1 MTTLINTHSHHDHVS
16 GNVAFP
22 ASVDIV
28 THAVTAANMAV
39 MRAYSGR
46 TEPPA
51 NVFADSMGRGL
62 PTVTFAE
69 RMSLGSGADQVD
81 LYHFGRG
88 HTGGDAW
95 IVFPALRTLHSGDI
109 FPGKNL
115 PFLDAN
121 NGGSGVDIA
130 DTLQKAHD
138 TIRGVDT
145 IITGHSS
152 QMTWADLHE
161 YAAFN
166 RDFLA
171 AVRAGRAAGQTVDQ
185 IAGAWTIP
193 AGYEATGRRGPPG
206 SETAFR
212 SSSTSST
219 GTARSSAPSTRC
231 LLRDRLLDPTVQAH
245 AVGAG
250 GEGGALVQVGAHG
263 FTPAASRKAAMA
275 RTAARLGRRSRAT
288 SISTSVSSNI
298 RGTSGRAPGSGRRR
312 AVPPRTG
319 PATAM
324 RTTARH
330 PPPSL

>member
-1 MTTLINTHSHHDHVS
+1 MKRSIVLAIVLGAGVLSLGIVAAQEAMVIEVDQLEDNLYVLRGQGGGGNTAVFVTSDGVVVVDSKNPGWGPSILDKIAELTSNPVTTLINTHSHHDHVS

-22 ASVDIV
+22 ANVDIV
-28 THAVTAANMAV
+28 AHEVSKANMQV

-62 PTVTFAE
+62 PTQTFSE
-69 RMSLGSGADQVD
+69 RMSLGSGDDRVD

-130 DTLQKAHD
+130 DSLQKAHD
-138 TIRGVDT
+138 TLQGVDT
-145 IITGHSS
+145 IITGHST

-171 AVRAGRAAGQTVDQ
+171 AVRAGRAGGQTVEQ
-185 IAGAWTIP
+185 IAEGWMMPAAYSGYRAPAP
-193 AGYEATGRRGPPG
+193 AGLQN
-206 SETAFR
+206 SI
-212 SSSTSST
+212 
-219 GTARSSAPSTRC
+219 
-231 LLRDRLLDPTVQAH
+231 
-245 AVGAG
+245 
-250 GEGGALVQVGAHG
+250 QVIVDE
-263 FTPAASRKAAMA
+263 
-275 RTAARLGRRSRAT
+275 LE
-288 SISTSVSSNI
+288 
-298 RGTSGRAPGSGRRR
+298 GSG
-312 AVPPRTG
+312 AQ
-319 PATAM
+319 
-324 RTTARH
+324 
-330 PPPSL
+330 